1 MMPLT
6 SSAVSPDLLNIARH
20 LPAMAMR
27 HPEQDAVIH
36 SKDGSRLTFRHL
48 NEDADRY
55 AHGLTR
61 LGIRRGARTLVMIRP
76 GQEFVAVA
84 FALFKM
90 GAISVLLDPGMG
102 RTSLLRCIEEVEPHA
117 FIAVS
122 MAHAA
127 RLLRPR
133 AFKSVKHWVT
143 VGPRWFWSGP
153 TLSQIR
159 ALERQSREFPCA
171 DTRTDET
178 AAILFTSGSTGIPKG
193 VVYEHGMFD
202 AQIRSLRES
211 YGIREGEI
219 DLPAFPLFALFSV
232 AMGVTIV
239 IPDMD
244 CSRPARVNPETF
256 ARTVLEYGVNQ
267 SFGSPAIWDRVGR
280 YCAGRQHVLPSLT
293 RVLMAGA
300 PAPLHVIERLRHILP
315 ESGDVHTPY
324 GATEALPVSSISGR
338 DILGETAERTRAG
351 DGTCVGKMCPG
362 ITLRIIRVSEEPIPA
377 WNDSLALPAHEIGEI
392 VVKGPVVTRTYYR
405 NDRATSLAKIKDGN
419 AWWHRMGDV
428 GYLDDHGRLW
438 FCGRKADRVDTAV
451 ETLYTEPCEAIFNQH
466 PAVSR
471 SALVGVGREKT
482 RRPVMI
488 IEPRRGHFPRSP
500 ETAVRFSHELRELA
514 KGHSVTSSITAF
526 LFHPNFPVDVRH
538 NVKISRDML
547 ALWAEE
553 RMR

>member
-159 ALERQSREFPCA
+159 ALECQSREFPCA
-171 DTRTDET
+171 
-178 AAILFTSGSTGIPKG
+178 G
-193 VVYEHGMFD
+193 
-202 AQIRSLRES
+202 RS
-211 YGIREGEI
+211 
-219 DLPAFPLFALFSV
+219 PFP
-232 AMGVTIV
+232 
-239 IPDMD
+239 
-244 CSRPARVNPETF
+244 RAR
-256 ARTVLEYGVNQ
+256 R
-267 SFGSPAIWDRVGR
+267 
-280 YCAGRQHVLPSLT
+280 
-293 RVLMAGA
+293 
-300 PAPLHVIERLRHILP
+300 
-315 ESGDVHTPY
+315 
-324 GATEALPVSSISGR
+324 
-338 DILGETAERTRAG
+338 
-351 DGTCVGKMCPG
+351 
-362 ITLRIIRVSEEPIPA
+362 
-377 WNDSLALPAHEIGEI
+377 
-392 VVKGPVVTRTYYR
+392 
-405 NDRATSLAKIKDGN
+405 
-419 AWWHRMGDV
+419 
-428 GYLDDHGRLW
+428 
-438 FCGRKADRVDTAV
+438 
-451 ETLYTEPCEAIFNQH
+451 
-466 PAVSR
+466 SR
-471 SALVGVGREKT
+471 SARPQPCDRGR
-482 RRPVMI
+482 P
-488 IEPRRGHFPRSP
+488 
-500 ETAVRFSHELRELA
+500 A
-514 KGHSVTSSITAF
+514 
-526 LFHPNFPVDVRH
+526 
-538 NVKISRDML
+538 
-547 ALWAEE
+547 
-553 RMR
+553 